1 MAKKKLL
8 KKDKKLIYREIID
21 KRFKEFEP
29 QYIII
34 RWLEDE
40 YGVSNP
46 YAYDIY
52 KEAMVEVTKAEYSN
66 IEDPFQTALEQTQQI
81 MKDALNSNNK
91 KIALEARKEMNKL
104 LQLYIE
110 KIEISGELVFK
121 TGFINDDDTDTEED
135 NK

>member
-1 MAKKKLL
+1 MAKKKIL
-8 KKDKKLIYREIID
+8 KKDKKFIYREIIN

-29 QYIII
+29 QYKII

-52 KEAMVEVTKAEYSN
+52 REAMQEVTKAEYSKL
-66 IEDPFQTALEQTQQI
+66 EDPFQTALEQTQQI
-81 MKDALNSNNK
+81 MQDALNSKNK

-104 LQLYIE
+104 LQLYIQ

-121 TGFINDDDTDTEED
+121 TGFVDDDDTEED
-135 NK
+135 N